1 MLRMMT
7 VVAALAAS
15 SLAPAQDEFT
25 LLDAADLALHKPLTL
40 DLPGG
45 VARTEGPVFL
55 AFEARIE
62 TRYATG
68 SAPALQLSV
77 NGLPTSVERLR
88 NKPGHYLF
96 SGGRRVEWYSSS
108 DAAWVMPYYAW
119 DRQDIADGLV
129 HEFVL
134 DITNLIRPGGNSVTF
149 ESIYDTAAGAVIQ
162 LRNVKLLLS
171 AGFARSPALDE
182 PQVMTESQ
190 GIARFR
196 ELATGYHSGAEAR
209 LNTEI
214 AWVPDAGA
222 VLPAAGY
229 AQEYD
234 LALTDTGR
242 ITITVSGERY
252 EASSWFGAG
261 DGEWLT
267 VGQEVGGGWD
277 SLTVERTSVTCASA
291 ALSLEREVLR
301 RESHVEVRDTVRNL
315 TGGDLALPFVNAVE
329 VGSVGGLREFRISGQ
344 LQRHFWA
351 NTKPYEGRQLAA
363 TPVVYM
369 ERDASAIGL
378 VLEDDAYRNQGSV
391 LCRDSA
397 VWLGDD
403 MFYLQHGGEY
413 TFVWKIFPLVQPG
426 YYALTNAIRADWN
439 LYQRI
444 PGLFGF
450 VHPESEE
457 AMYEDVRC
465 EGPEELAQWLQSTG
479 IGVAAAAVPAP
490 AEQEGGSTTLYGN
503 DRMEYIRT
511 GTAPSLVWR
520 ERVREFGADPA
531 CLPYM
536 DVHLCRLVGETL
548 EEMRE
553 RLPGCLI
560 EDAWGDPV
568 AYRTGWLYNVLPTLE
583 NAPGQHL
590 LEVARHYMDEAEFD
604 GIYLDEW
611 DHSRARVS
619 FSHEDG
625 LSALLTEDGQIA
637 RKVGI
642 VPIMAKSFQ
651 IEMTRQLVERGAIIF
666 ANQFDDTLDAAQL
679 PICHFAE
686 PYGSHD
692 SYLLSAAQLSRTPL
706 ALHVKVT
713 RGIWGD
719 AIAYL
724 KRGLLMCY
732 YWKYLHGDHLLKRV
746 YPITVREIRPG
757 VVIGEDRI
765 VTCSSGTFSLGGDA
779 PLVAYVYGPPNG
791 ELVRVVEGEAT
802 LQGHAAVELS
812 LNEDEAAVVMA
823 AGGE

>member
-1 MLRMMT
+1 MLRLMAA
-7 VVAALAAS
+7 VAAIAA
-15 SLAPAQDEFT
+15 AFPAFPQDEFA
-25 LLDAADLALHKPLTL
+25 LLDAADLALHEPLTIE
-40 DLPGG
+40 LP
-45 VARTEGPVFL
+45 AAAASAEAPVFL

-88 NKPGHYLF
+88 NKPGYYLF

-134 DITNLIRPGGNSVTF
+134 DITNLMRPEGNRVTF
-149 ESIYDTAAGAVIQ
+149 ESIYDTAAGALIQ
-162 LRNVKLLLS
+162 LRNVRLLLNDD
-171 AGFARSPALDE
+171 FPRSPALDQ
-182 PQVMTESQ
+182 PRVMTESQ
-190 GIARFR
+190 GLGEFR

-214 AWVPDAGA
+214 AWRPNAGE
-222 VLPAAGY
+222 VLPAASY
-229 AQEYD
+229 AQEFD
-234 LALTDTGR
+234 LAVTQTGR
-242 ITITVSGERY
+242 IMVTVGADRY
-252 EASSWFGAG
+252 EAFSWFGAG
-261 DGEWLT
+261 DGEWRT
-267 VGQEVGGGWD
+267 IGQEPGGGWD
-277 SLTVERTSVTCASA
+277 SLSVEGNTASCANDT
-291 ALSLEREVLR
+291 LSLERKALR

-315 TGGDLALPFVNAVE
+315 TGGDLALPFLNAVE
-329 VGSVGGLREFRISGQ
+329 VGSVEGLREFRISGQ

-363 TPVVYM
+363 TPVVYV
-369 ERDASAIGL
+369 ERDESAIGL

-403 MFYLQHGGEY
+403 MFYLQPGGEY
-413 TFVWKIFPLVQPG
+413 TFVWKIFPLAQPG
-426 YYALTNAIRADWN
+426 YYALTNAIREDWN

-444 PGLFGF
+444 PDLFGF

-465 EGPEELAQWLQSTG
+465 EGPAQLAQWLQSTG
-479 IGVAAAAVPAP
+479 VGIASAAVTAP
-490 AEQEGGSTTLYGN
+490 AEQEGASTTLYGN
-503 DRMEYIRT
+503 ERLEYIRPGT
-511 GTAPSLVWR
+511 GPFLAWR
-520 ERVREFGADPA
+520 EGVREFGADPA

-553 RLPGCLI
+553 RLPGCVI

-583 NAPGQHL
+583 NASGQHL
-590 LEVARHYMDEAEFD
+590 LKVARHYMDEAGFD
-604 GIYLDEW
+604 GVYLDEW

-625 LSALLTEDGQIA
+625 LSALLSEDGQIV

-651 IEMTRQLVERGAIIF
+651 IEMTRQLVERDAIIF

-706 ALHVKVT
+706 ALHVKAT
-713 RGIWGD
+713 RGVWGD

-757 VVIGEDRI
+757 IVIGEDRI

-802 LQGHAAVELS
+802 VQGHAAVELS
-812 LNEDEAAVVMA
+812 LNENEAAVVMA
-823 AGGE
+823 AGGD